1 MHVVYFLKITLYG
14 FVAEKQVQLVVC
26 IEVPGRRVLLV
37 VCCLWVESRSVV
49 AVSVKFWLINS
60 SAWSIL

>member
-49 AVSVKFWLINS
+49 AVSVKF
-60 SAWSIL
+60 